1 MEKCQY
7 CQKRVKTEK
16 LKDENELQSYF
27 IQRIEKYINAKG
39 KRIIGWDEILEGGL
53 APNATVMSWRG
64 EEGGIAAAQ
73 QNHDVIMTPSKWLY
87 LDYRQDTA
95 KSEPLAVKVL
105 VDVPKVYSYEP
116 VPTQLKIEEAKYVI
130 GVQANVWTE
139 YMKTGDHVEYMVYP
153 RAIALAE
160 VAWSAKEKRN
170 YNDFLKRLQAN
181 RILLDDWKVNYAK
194 HVFK

>member
-139 YMKTGDHVEYMVYP
+139 YMKTGDQVEYMVYP

>member
-1 MEKCQY
+1 
-7 CQKRVKTEK
+7 
-16 LKDENELQSYF
+16 
-27 IQRIEKYINAKG
+27 
-39 KRIIGWDEILEGGL
+39 
-53 APNATVMSWRG
+53 MSWRG

-95 KSEPLAVKVL
+95 ASEPLAVKVL
-105 VDVPKVYSYEP
+105 VNVPTVYSYEP
-116 VPTQLKIEEAKYVI
+116 VPARLKMEEAKHII

-139 YMKTGDHVEYMVYP
+139 YMTTGDHVEYMVYP

-170 YNDFLKRLQAN
+170 YSDFLKRLQSN
-181 RILLDDWKVNYAK
+181 RILLDAWKVNYAK